1 MSPTHP
7 SAWAAE
13 KINYQPNKT
22 QADFIMSDFP
32 PIVLNFIYV
41 IIGGLLTLL
50 FMKLSCTMFN
60 KMVDFSISDE
70 LGKGNI
76 AVGLMVMGIF
86 IGLGISLG
94 LVIGLGLS

>member
-1 MSPTHP
+1 MLD
-7 SAWAAE
+7 
-13 KINYQPNKT
+13 I
-22 QADFIMSDFP
+22 P
-32 PIVLNFIYV
+32 PIILNFVYV
-41 IIGGLLTLL
+41 VFGGFLTLA
-50 FMKLSCTMFN
+50 FMKVSCTMFN
-60 KMVDFSISDE
+60 KMVNFNISDE